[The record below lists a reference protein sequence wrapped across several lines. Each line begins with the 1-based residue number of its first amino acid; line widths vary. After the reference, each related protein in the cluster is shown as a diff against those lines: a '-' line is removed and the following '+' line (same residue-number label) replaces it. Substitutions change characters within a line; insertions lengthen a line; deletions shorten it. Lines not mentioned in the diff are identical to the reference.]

1 MMITRKSIPRRT
13 VLRGLGVSLALPLL
27 ESMVPAMTALAQ
39 TAARPV
45 RRLGVVYVPNGMA
58 MEYWTPASQGAKFE
72 LTPILRPLEP
82 FRDQMLVL
90 SGLHGYWDATHA
102 GGSTSFL
109 TGAAGQTGE
118 VDIRIDGG
126 MSMDQIVAKEAGR
139 HTQLASLEMA
149 LDSRGNSGQCSG
161 GYSCV
166 YTNTISWA
174 GPTTPL
180 PGESSPRAVFERLF
194 GDTASTDARER
205 SAAVRKGRSILDSV
219 VDKVAGLQQRV
230 GPGDR
235 SKIDEYLTSIRDVE
249 RRFQKAEE
257 QSSKELPVLDQ
268 PAGTPATLGDHAR
281 LMFDLQLLAYQADLT
296 RVGTL
301 MVGREQTGRA
311 YGEIGVPEAHHP
323 ISHHGYDPQKIA
335 TLSKINVYHTQ
346 LLAEYLTKLR
356 ATPDGDGTLLD
367 HLILVYGSGI
377 SDSHSHKHENLPILL
392 LGGGGG
398 GLAGGRHL
406 KYEDNTPAANLL
418 VSLMDK
424 MGVPPER
431 IGDSDGALPLDTL
444 SGV

>member
-1 MMITRKSIPRRT
+1 
-13 VLRGLGVSLALPLL
+13 
-27 ESMVPAMTALAQ
+27 
-39 TAARPV
+39 
-45 RRLGVVYVPNGMA
+45 
-58 MEYWTPASQGAKFE
+58 
-72 LTPILRPLEP
+72 
-82 FRDQMLVL
+82 MLVL

-367 HLILVYGSGI
+367 HLILMYGSGI

>member
-1 MMITRKSIPRRT
+1 
-13 VLRGLGVSLALPLL
+13 
-27 ESMVPAMTALAQ
+27 
-39 TAARPV
+39 
-45 RRLGVVYVPNGMA
+45 
-58 MEYWTPASQGAKFE
+58 
-72 LTPILRPLEP
+72 
-82 FRDQMLVL
+82 
-90 SGLHGYWDATHA
+90 
-102 GGSTSFL
+102 
-109 TGAAGQTGE
+109 
-118 VDIRIDGG
+118 
-126 MSMDQIVAKEAGR
+126 
-139 HTQLASLEMA
+139 
-149 LDSRGNSGQCSG
+149 
-161 GYSCV
+161 
-166 YTNTISWA
+166 
-174 GPTTPL
+174 
-180 PGESSPRAVFERLF
+180 
-194 GDTASTDARER
+194 
-205 SAAVRKGRSILDSV
+205 
-219 VDKVAGLQQRV
+219 
-230 GPGDR
+230 
-235 SKIDEYLTSIRDVE
+235 
-249 RRFQKAEE
+249 
-257 QSSKELPVLDQ
+257 
-268 PAGTPATLGDHAR
+268 
-281 LMFDLQLLAYQADLT
+281 MFDLQLLAYQADLT

-367 HLILVYGSGI
+367 HLILMYGSGI

>member
-58 MEYWTPASQGAKFE
+58 MEYWTPASEGAKFD

-126 MSMDQIVAKEAGR
+126 MSMDQIVAREAGR
-139 HTQLASLEMA
+139 HTQLGSLEMA

-194 GDTASTDARER
+194 GDTASTDAKAR

-219 VDKVAGLQQRV
+219 VDKVTGLQQRV

-257 QSSKELPVLDQ
+257 QSAKELPVLDQ

-367 HLILVYGSGI
+367 HLILMYGSGI

-406 KYEDNTPAANLL
+406 KYADNTPAANLL